1 MGRRKKEEPKY
12 AERVES
18 LAHRY
23 NMWLTEL
30 FDKYPESYAELKSIS
45 DGIQELSVKEY
56 QDWNSALNEF
66 KFHDEIAYWDNKKKN
81 T

>member
-12 AERVES
+12 TERVES

-23 NMWLTEL
+23 NMWLAEL

-45 DGIQELSVKEY
+45 DGIQELSVKEGN
-56 QDWNSALNEF
+56 DWNLAIQDF
-66 KFHDEIAYWDNKKKN
+66 RVHDEIAYWDNKKKN